1 MSTGNKLSRLQLKA
15 LVKECLVELLQEGLG
30 SGSSQSMGVTLPVHE
45 VRRQQVNQQQ
55 QKRRISPLD
64 LPATVHGQSQNR
76 GPSGALA
83 EAVRQTAGGNSVMA
97 DILADTAMTTLQEQI
112 ANESSSER
120 GSASRVQQQEQING
134 TPEEIFGT
142 QMTSKW
148 ADLAFATPPSKKSS

>member
-30 SGSSQSMGVTLPVHE
+30 SGASQSMGVTLPVTE
-45 VRRQQVNQQQ
+45 VKRQQVAQQ

-64 LPATVHGQSQNR
+64 MPATVQGQNYR
-76 GPSGALA
+76 GGPSGALA

-112 ANESSSER
+112 ANESSAER

>member
-30 SGSSQSMGVTLPVHE
+30 SGSSQSMGVSLPISE
-45 VRRQQVNQQQ
+45 VRRPQINQQQ
-55 QKRRISPLD
+55 KKRISPLD
-64 LPATVHGQSQNR
+64 MPAKGHPT
-76 GPSGALA
+76 GALA

-97 DILADTAMTTLQEQI
+97 SILADTAMTTLQEQL
-112 ANESSSER
+112 AGESTSGGTSP
-120 GSASRVQQQEQING
+120 RVQQQEQING

-148 ADLAFATPPSKKSS
+148 ADLAFATPTNKNSS

>member
-30 SGSSQSMGVTLPVHE
+30 SGSSQSMGVTLPVNE
-45 VRRQQVNQQQ
+45 VRRPQNIQQQ
-55 QKRRISPLD
+55 RRISPLD
-64 LPATVHGQSQNR
+64 QPVTTQGRNQRNS
-76 GPSGALA
+76 PSGALA

-120 GSASRVQQQEQING
+120 GSGSRVQQQEQING